1 MPILCLEGP
10 SAVGKTTA
18 AGALEGAYVVPEVNL
33 LFARPK
39 DEGGEW
45 YLERQVDRWAMAAWR
60 SAYHPLAVLDGD
72 VFQPLWY
79 NWTYGFERWEDLDGL
94 EAFYRPRVASGEV
107 GFPDV
112 YVILGASTEA
122 LRRRKEGDAARQ
134 RRGFEIHLKL
144 VEPQRRYFE
153 AMGELAPGLVRFV
166 DAEYAAQTVSAVAE
180 AAREAR
186 AVERPVELF
195 DGMVWW
201 LRENRP

>member
-1 MPILCLEGP
+1 
-10 SAVGKTTA
+10 
-18 AGALEGAYVVPEVNL
+18 
-33 LFARPK
+33 
-39 DEGGEW
+39 
-45 YLERQVDRWAMAAWR
+45 
-60 SAYHPLAVLDGD
+60 VLDGD